1 MKNNIK
7 KRLEGYSTFE
17 KMMVLAVAAILLIG
31 VIALSYGT
39 TALLIYGICWCF
51 SLQFSF
57 KLALGV
63 WLLLLAIN
71 MLIKK

>member
-17 KMMVLAVAAILLIG
+17 KIMVLAVAAILLIG

-51 SLQFSF
+51 SPIL
-57 KLALGV
+57 V
-63 WLLLLAIN
+63 
-71 MLIKK
+71 